1 MSASHIATAVIGA
14 GPAGLTA
21 GRLLAERREEF
32 AIFDEHERVGDPW
45 RERYR
50 SLRLFTAGR
59 LTALKGMPMP
69 GGRFAFPTGT
79 ELADYLEEYARRFA
93 LPVRTG
99 RRVTRLAHEGGIF
112 TLEFADGTQ
121 ATAARVI
128 VATGSHRRPVRPPFA
143 GQLDPAIR
151 QLHSN
156 DYRGPEDLAPGTV
169 LVVGAANSGT
179 DIALE
184 AAAAGHATILAG
196 RHPGQVPVDIDTWF
210 GNLAS
215 GFFLRRLAATTWD
228 TPKGRAFLEEHR
240 GHGVNL
246 VRNKLKDLDAAG
258 IRRVGRITGL
268 ADGVPQLEDGSTVAA
283 ATVVWCTGS
292 LPSLEWIDIPEAFPP
307 GRSSL
312 AWPVRHERGVATG
325 VPGLGF
331 VGLPAQHSA
340 ASQTLVGIPRDAE
353 YVVRRLL
360 ETTPV
365 TGATSAVPAS

>member
-1 MSASHIATAVIGA
+1 MSGSHIDTAVIGA
-14 GPAGLTA
+14 GAAGLIT
-21 GRLLAERREEF
+21 GRLLAARRAEF

-59 LTALKGMPMP
+59 LTALQGMPLP
-69 GGRFAFPTGT
+69 RGRFAFPTGT
-79 ELADYLEEYARRFA
+79 ELADYLEEYAQRFA

-99 RRVTRLAHEGGIF
+99 RRVTRLAQEGGMF
-112 TLEFADGTQ
+112 LLEFADGAET
-121 ATAARVI
+121 TADRVI
-128 VATGSHRRPVRPPFA
+128 VAAGAHRLPMRPPFA
-143 GQLDPAIR
+143 GNLDPGVR
-151 QLHSN
+151 QLHSH
-156 DYRGPEDLAPGTV
+156 DYRGPEDLAPGPV

-184 AAAAGHATILAG
+184 AAAAGHETILAG
-196 RHPGQVPVDIDTWF
+196 RHPGQVPIDIDTWF

-215 GFFLRRLAATTWD
+215 GLVLRRLAATTWD

-246 VRNKLKDLDAAG
+246 VRNKIKDLDAAG
-258 IRRVGRITGL
+258 IRRIGRITGL

-292 LPSLEWIDIPEAFPP
+292 LPSLDWIDIPEAFPP
-307 GRSSL
+307 DRGRL
-312 AWPVRHERGVATG
+312 AWPVRHVRGVATD

-353 YVVRRLL
+353 HVVQRLL
-360 ETTPV
+360 QPETVLT
-365 TGATSAVPAS
+365 A